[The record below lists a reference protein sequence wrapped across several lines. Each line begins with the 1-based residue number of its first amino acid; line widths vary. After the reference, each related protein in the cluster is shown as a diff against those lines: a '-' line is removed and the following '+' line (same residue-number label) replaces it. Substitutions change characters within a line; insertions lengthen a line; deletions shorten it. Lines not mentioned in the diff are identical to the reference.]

1 MRDDRGRQRAAPADN
16 RAQAATS
23 ALFQIFKFDP
33 QSLQNTFE
41 IRGSREGSAW
51 TLTFTPRQPSLSE
64 VIGSV
69 SVHGQ
74 EVHLDRI
81 ELNRADNQRIEILL
95 HHTLD
100 NVIFPAD
107 VVKRFFR

>member
-1 MRDDRGRQRAAPADN
+1 V
-16 RAQAATS
+16 QA
-23 ALFQIFKFDP
+23 
-33 QSLQNTFE
+33 LQTTFE
-41 IRGSREGSAW
+41 IQGSRDASGW
-51 TLTFTPRQPSLSE
+51 TLTFTPRQTSLSE

-74 EVHLDRI
+74 DVHLDRI
-81 ELNRADNQRIEILL
+81 ELHRADNQRIEILL

-100 NVIFPAD
+100 NVIFPDD